1 MRKSAGENQNTEN
14 RIKEKT
20 KTKNIYKKNWDKIEN
35 RSHDKK
41 SDNVGHWKIKIF
53 WEGPKDLENLSLSF
67 DITMSLILILKNK
80 FFNNLVAFSQYLNF
94 KSKLVL
100 SEFLY
105 IFAFTRFFLNCPV
118 SQSVNYFLI
127 KLF

>member
-20 KTKNIYKKNWDKIEN
+20 KTKNISKKNWDKIEN

-53 WEGPKDLENLSLSF
+53 WDGPQNLKDLSLSF
-67 DITMSLILILKNK
+67 DITKYSVISKKK
-80 FFNNLVAFSQYLNF
+80 FFWKFSGL
-94 KSKLVL
+94 LT
-100 SEFLY
+100 
-105 IFAFTRFFLNCPV
+105 IFEL
-118 SQSVNYFLI
+118 
-127 KLF
+127 